1 MPHRVSSR
9 LVASPRVSSRLVVS
23 LRVSSLRLCDFGFAC
38 FEKREE
44 PLYKEFCTP
53 QYAAPEI
60 ASPTDAHR
68 GYRGHAVDMWA
79 LGCVVYE
86 MLHRRPAFKAEALFE
101 LQVRVCMK
109 SLSLFMPLRA
119 YRCLSVLSVP
129 LLSVLV
135 GVSRCLCVSLRL
147 SRSRSTPHIQL
158 QGLIRNCNFTPF
170 NKHIRVPP
178 DAKALIRGLLT
189 QEHKRLTADQ
199 VLRESPWVSEEA
211 AAARAAEKELEKERA
226 AAAEAEA
233 KRRASTGA
241 FGL

>member
-1 MPHRVSSR
+1 M
-9 LVASPRVSSRLVVS
+9 S

-119 YRCLSVLSVP
+119 SPCLSVPIGASPCSLCLFSPCLSVS
-129 LLSVLV
+129 LGASA
-135 GVSRCLCVSLRL
+135 CLCVSR
-147 SRSRSTPHIQL
+147 RSRSTPHIQL